1 MVEMRNCTF
10 CGGAVEPGTGQLFV
24 RKDGSLFYFCS
35 TKCQNNY
42 KLGRVPRRVQWT
54 AAGKKAANK
63 E

>member
-1 MVEMRNCTF
+1 MY
-10 CGGAVEPGTGQLFV
+10 V
-24 RKDGSLFYFCS
+24 RKDGTIFYFCGS
-35 TKCQNNY
+35 KCQNNY